1 MTSGDTRQ
9 RAGRTHRGE
18 TVNAAVDSVTGA
30 VDGVDLDQ
38 LTEGL
43 RDFIRAEVVP
53 RQQALGPHL
62 SEFGADGR
70 FRPEVLAAVSE
81 VRQTSA
87 AAGFYTM
94 LAPAEVGGGGLGFEA
109 LYRSWATVFDTC
121 GSEYW
126 LGHQMISHWSRGP
139 SHLLLQVDPAFRDEM
154 LPDLAAGRKTSCFA
168 MSEPD
173 AGSDV
178 WQMRT
183 TAERGDGGWVL
194 NGMKQWSTNSPYA
207 DWGVTF
213 AVTDAEAFRRKG
225 KGLTGFVI
233 DMHAPGVRVESVIA
247 MFGHAGGD
255 EGIISYND
263 VFVPDRQVIG
273 QPGDGLKHAMSGVSM
288 GRVYNSGRAVG
299 LAKWALSKAL
309 AYAEVRSTFGQPIIE
324 NQGISF
330 PLATSAMELHAA
342 YTMGI
347 DTARR
352 LDRGEQLRLEV
363 SMMKA
368 YSTEMAVRAIDHAV
382 QVHGAMG
389 FTNELHLSE
398 AWQQMRRT
406 CVADGSSEIMRTQ
419 IVKALRSGG
428 VQF

>member
-1 MTSGDTRQ
+1 M
-9 RAGRTHRGE
+9 
-18 TVNAAVDSVTGA
+18 NAAVGSADGA
-30 VDGVDLDQ
+30 VDEIGLDE

-43 RDFIRAEVVP
+43 RDFIRAEVMP
-53 RQQALGPHL
+53 RHKALGPHL
-62 SEFGADGR
+62 SEFGPDGR
-70 FRPEVLAAVSE
+70 FRPDVLEAYSQ
-81 VRQTSA
+81 VRQASA
-87 AAGFYTM
+87 RAGYYTM
-94 LAPAEVGGGGLGFEA
+94 LAPTEVGGGGLGFEA
-109 LYRSWATVFDTC
+109 LYRAWAAVFDTC
-121 GSEYW
+121 GAEYW

-139 SHLLLQVDPAFRDEM
+139 SHLLLQVDPEFRDMM

-183 TAERGDGGWVL
+183 TAERADGGWVL
-194 NGMKQWSTNSPYA
+194 NGVKQWSTNSPYA

-213 AVTDAEAFRRKG
+213 AVTDQEAFRRKG
-225 KGLTGFVI
+225 NGLTGFII
-233 DMHAPGVRVESVIA
+233 DMRAPGVQVESVIA

-255 EGIISYND
+255 EGIISYSD

-273 QPGDGLKHAMSGVSM
+273 QPGDGLRHAMSGVSM

-299 LAKWALSKAL
+299 LAKWALGKAL
-309 AYAEVRSTFGQPIIE
+309 AYAEVRSTFGKPIIE
-324 NQGISF
+324 NQAISF

-352 LDRGEQLRLEV
+352 LDRGEQLRREV

-389 FTNELHLSE
+389 FTNELSLSA

-419 IVKALRSGG
+419 IVKALRSRGI
-428 VQF
+428 QF